1 MYRYSIKRNKTDNRI
16 ATFQLY
22 CLIKINIIKKG
33 KIMLNSKDRIDFIK
47 KYISAYK
54 EQIELSNSHGLY
66 DSAKLFENF
75 ARELCM
81 LWFNQDFINLNDEVS
96 NFAYVDL
103 MSSDNSM
110 YVQVSTVK
118 DVPTKIKN
126 TLDKIKVSE
135 KPQFKS
141 IKKIVFFVLGN
152 RSVENV
158 VDYTGEN
165 QIGNIPFTK
174 KDNLI
179 TTDDILQKATDDL
192 DFQCKLYD
200 ILKREV
206 ESVDSVF
213 SQLVSALH
221 LSKTAINNI
230 DSYINEEYYI
240 DRSKFI
246 SKIKQCEK
254 RFVCVQGGP
263 GTGKTV
269 VCKKL
274 VEDEE
279 NVLFVRAEQIAQ
291 ATTLFD
297 IWGLDIEKIAKYWAN
312 KKLIIFID
320 ALEFIADALKAKL
333 DILFH
338 LYEIIQ
344 QNQYIYIISSCRT
357 SDKNAFLKLDSAY
370 NITSFE
376 LDYLSKDEINDIAKK
391 YIIISEMMN
400 NVSYSALLSSPFY
413 VNLIISKIKSINDNN
428 DETYIRNLI
437 WQNVICLKDKAIEYK
452 LDSKDVLKAINS
464 IVFERAQNF
473 TLGVPK
479 ENFSQE
485 IVKALLSEG
494 VVIEHGNMLR
504 LKYDIFE
511 DICFE
516 HHFDNEFLIC
526 KGNYNNFFNKIE
538 TLGRCIYRRYQ
549 IWVSNKIFT
558 KDNRD
563 KFLYN
568 LVFSKKMP
576 TKWREQTIIG
586 IIKSKYCEPFFEEY
600 SVELLSRNTITDF
613 INITNLYGFEAKSII
628 TEKDSFLMLSPVGY
642 GREAL
647 IDIVYKNEL
656 YKKTDVN
663 SASIVKL
670 CTDYS
675 NSKKYRD
682 DSVKNAS
689 FILEY
694 FIDAFLSKIDKE
706 KYYKADEYLWGL
718 VVPVYQMSRYTKEW
732 IKSFWDRLKENVQ
745 KAENDNYLF
754 SRVLIEKTITS
765 APVPLYIHMTKDICL
780 LAEFFWTYD
789 DSKVVKRIGH
799 YGFDDNY
806 PYKYYG
812 LNENANRI
820 SHDTHG
826 LSENRFFKWIFN
838 CGEFYTALDW
848 VIEFVN
854 KCVLRFAETLP
865 DCVMNTEI
873 CFIDNDTTKSYYGTR
888 EMWMAIEDEYQIPMV
903 ISDLAY
909 SLKEFLCDI
918 VEHDYTKDKKTNE
931 VLQGIRDI
939 IYEKS
944 NNVILLAVIASVAMQ
959 FPTKLPGLML
969 DLASCID
976 IVLWDISRHSKIMQK
991 SNPIMQGLLNS
1002 IYLSIGM
1009 PKMKMRYEHGYS
1021 HKNLFK
1027 QYVMCIQ
1034 LQCDETLVNKCHKIL
1049 DWLYKKYPNDTDNAI
1064 KCLQVQ
1070 HMDIRKA
1077 KVEQVDDKTCAIV
1090 PTDDG
1095 EAKKI
1100 RETVSPENKALDRIN
1115 ELASEF
1121 MSKGNN
1127 NELEIN
1133 YVISTIGEIK
1143 KIIDTVDC
1151 ASAYSRVLMLFISQ
1165 AMTMPNLPVKNREDF
1180 CQLWIDGI
1188 KSIMRYEAFVFDY
1201 DFSVV
1206 LFSQLEQKISKAVKD
1221 KIKELMLDCIMYQGS
1236 QGIIDNKI
1244 VPIINS
1250 FLSERKRLSSA
1261 FVNTV
1266 IKLAEDEME
1275 HQKYNAKCAKEYYN
1289 WDDEEYV
1296 PNMTPKL
1303 NGVDAWLEES
1313 EQPAFVSKREEII
1326 QKFLFDEE
1334 SVDLQEFNIDSHD
1347 LETLMYISNCGL
1359 DAKEETNNS
1368 IIKIITQKLIDYWKT
1383 SENRLSNI
1391 VNINVYLDFI
1401 SMLKK
1406 SISKNLEDIS
1416 FVLKILFDNVDFED
1430 LPYEAYEFY
1439 HSIFSEFLII
1449 FFDSHSNAQL
1459 RANCKK
1465 AILTLEQ
1472 AINQIN
1478 CERSKIV
1485 LYKAV
1490 ILSVTDSI
1498 VYADWSECGSGYSY
1512 RDKQFLNEQFTKYGK
1527 YHFEDMI
1534 RTIYKMHYRKLM
1546 PEILISL
1553 SEVLKDMREI
1563 DKNCDNV
1570 IIKNKDYISIFITN
1584 AFLNHSDSIKNDEAL
1599 TKAFESV
1606 LEYLISLNF
1615 ENAAVILDEFRIH

>member
-1 MYRYSIKRNKTDNRI
+1 
-16 ATFQLY
+16 
-22 CLIKINIIKKG
+22 
-33 KIMLNSKDRIDFIK
+33 MLHSKDRIDFIK

-66 DSAKLFENF
+66 DSAKMFETF
-75 ARELCM
+75 ARELCI
-81 LWFNQDFINLNDEVS
+81 LWFDKDFTNLNDEV
-96 NFAYVDL
+96 NNYAYVDL
-103 MSSDNSM
+103 MSNDNLM
-110 YVQVSTVK
+110 FVQVSTVK
-118 DVPTKIKN
+118 DIPTKIKN
-126 TLDKIKVSE
+126 TLDKIKASE

-165 QIGNIPFTK
+165 QIGNISFTK

-297 IWGLDIEKIAKYWAN
+297 IWGLDIEKVAKYWAN

-344 QNQYIYIISSCRT
+344 QNPFIYIISSCRT

-391 YIIISEMMN
+391 YTIISEMMN
-400 NVSYSALLSSPFY
+400 NVSYSALLSSLFY

-494 VVIEHGNMLR
+494 VVIEYGNMLR

-516 HHFDNEFLIC
+516 HYFDNEFLVC
-526 KGNYNNFFNKIE
+526 KGNYNNFFSKIE
-538 TLGRCIYRRYQ
+538 TLGRCIFRRYQ

-558 KDNRD
+558 KNNRD

-576 TKWREQTIIG
+576 TKWREQTMIG
-586 IIKSKYCEPFFEEY
+586 IIKSKYCEPFFDEY
-600 SVELLSRNTITDF
+600 SVEMLSQNIITDF
-613 INITNLYGFEAKSII
+613 VNITNLYGFEAKSII

-663 SASIVKL
+663 SSSIVKL

-689 FILEY
+689 HILEY

-718 VVPVYQMSRYTKEW
+718 LVPVYQMSRYTKEW
-732 IKSFWDRLKENVQ
+732 IKSFWDRLKANVL
-745 KAENDNYLF
+745 KGEKDTYLF
-754 SRVLIEKTITS
+754 SRVLIEKTIAS
-765 APVPLYIHMTKDICL
+765 APVPLYIHMTKDVCL

-789 DSKVVKRIGH
+789 DSKVIARIGH

-826 LSENRFFKWIFN
+826 LSDNRFFKWIFN
-838 CGEFYTALDW
+838 CGEFYTVLDW
-848 VIEFVN
+848 VIGFVN
-854 KCVLRFAETLP
+854 KCILRFAETLP
-865 DCVMNTEI
+865 ECVINTEVY
-873 CFIDNDTTKSYYGTR
+873 FIDNDRTKSYYGTR

-918 VEHDYTKDKKTNE
+918 VEHDYTKDKKTND

-959 FPTKLPGLML
+959 FPTKLPGLIL

-976 IVLWDISRHSKIMQK
+976 IVLWDISRYGKILQR
-991 SNPIMQGLLNS
+991 SNPIMQGLVDS
-1002 IYLSIGM
+1002 IYLSVGM
-1009 PKMKMRYEHGYS
+1009 PKVKMRYEQGFS
-1021 HKNLFK
+1021 HKNQFK

-1049 DWLYKKYPNDTDNAI
+1049 DWLYKKYPNDADNAI

-1077 KVEQVDDKTCAIV
+1077 KIEQVDDKTCAIV

-1095 EAKKI
+1095 EAKRI

-1115 ELASEF
+1115 ELANEY

-1127 NELEIN
+1127 NELEID
-1133 YVISTIGEIK
+1133 YVISTIDELK
-1143 KIIDTVDC
+1143 KIIDTIDC
-1151 ASAYSRVLMLFISQ
+1151 TNAYSRLLILFISQ
-1165 AMTMPNLPVKNREDF
+1165 AMTMQELPKKKREEFCDF
-1180 CQLWIDGI
+1180 WIKGI
-1188 KSIMRYEAFVFDY
+1188 RSIMNNGAFIFDY
-1201 DFSVV
+1201 ELSWV
-1206 LFSQLEQKISKAVKD
+1206 LFAQLEQEISKSKKN
-1221 KIKELMLDCIMYQGS
+1221 KIKELMLDCIMFEGQ
-1236 QGIIDNKI
+1236 QGIIYGKI
-1244 VPIINS
+1244 VPIIRT
-1250 FLSERKRLSSA
+1250 FLAEKRQLSSLFA
-1261 FVNTV
+1261 STIV
-1266 IKLAEDEME
+1266 KLAEDEME
-1275 HQKYNAKCAKEYYN
+1275 HQNYNAKCAKEYYADE
-1289 WDDEEYV
+1289 WHEEYV
-1296 PNMTPKL
+1296 PNLHPQLKGL
-1303 NGVDAWLEES
+1303 DVWLEKDNY
-1313 EQPAFVSKREEII
+1313 PCYKSKRKKII
-1326 QKFLFDEE
+1326 KEFLFDE
-1334 SVDLQEFNIDSHD
+1334 SNMDLKDFNIDD
-1347 LETLMYISNCGL
+1347 YYLGVLIYISNCGV
-1359 DAKEETNNS
+1359 DIRDENYT
-1368 IIKIITQKLIDYWKT
+1368 IIVKNIVHKLIGFWKT
-1383 SENRLSNI
+1383 SNDRLSIIVSTNI
-1391 VNINVYLDFI
+1391 YLDFI
-1401 SMLKK
+1401 SMFK
-1406 SISKNLEDIS
+1406 SAISQNIENIS
-1416 FVLKILFDNVDFED
+1416 FVCKILFGDIDFEEF
-1430 LPYEAYEFY
+1430 PHEAYEFY
-1439 HSIFSEFLII
+1439 HSIFSELLIV
-1449 FFDSHSNAQL
+1449 FFDSHSNAK
-1459 RANCKK
+1459 RREDCKK
-1465 AILTLEQ
+1465 AILDLEQ
-1472 AINQIN
+1472 AINKIN
-1478 CERSKIV
+1478 CERSKRI
-1485 LYKAV
+1485 LYKLV
-1490 ILSVTDSI
+1490 ILSDTDASLF
-1498 VYADWSECGSGYSY
+1498 VDWSECGSGYLYS
-1512 RDKQFLNEQFTKYGK
+1512 DKQFLNVQFSKYGK
-1527 YHFEDMI
+1527 YHFEDMV

-1553 SEVLKDMREI
+1553 AEVLKDMREI
-1563 DKNCDNV
+1563 DKNCGNV
-1570 IIKNKDYISIFITN
+1570 IIKNKDYMSIFITN
-1584 AFLNHSDSIKNDEAL
+1584 AFLNHSDSIKNDEVL
-1599 TKAFESV
+1599 TKAYESI